1 MHMTNR
7 QKLLALLGLS
17 LLFISLY
24 LFLGLEG
31 NISYILTR
39 RFTRLLAIVI
49 TGAVIAVATIIFQ
62 TITNNRLLTP
72 SLIGLDSLY
81 QLIQTFII
89 FFYGSTSLTVTNQ
102 NVNFI
107 LSVGLMILFGLIL
120 FRVLF
125 NRGNNVYFILLIGII
140 FGTFFQSLTTFM
152 HVLIDPNEFMIV
164 QNRMFA
170 SFNNVQTN
178 LLYLAI
184 VLLVLTFIYLYRF
197 YKYLDV
203 LSLGKEHAINLGV
216 DYDFIVQRLIV
227 VVAILISIATALVGP
242 ITFLGILVVNVTYE
256 YFQTYRHSILLSGT
270 ILVSI
275 VALIGG
281 QLIVERIFSFST
293 PLSVMI
299 NLVGGAYFLYL
310 ILKENRVW

>member
-1 MHMTNR
+1 MTNR

-107 LSVGLMILFGLIL
+107 LSVGLMILFALIL

-170 SFNNVQTN
+170 SFNNVKTN

-299 NLVGGAYFLYL
+299 NLVGGVYFLYL

>member
-1 MHMTNR
+1 MTNR

-107 LSVGLMILFGLIL
+107 LSVGLMILFALIL

>member
-1 MHMTNR
+1 MTNR

-107 LSVGLMILFGLIL
+107 LSVGLMILFALIL

-299 NLVGGAYFLYL
+299 NLVGGVYFLYL

>member
-1 MHMTNR
+1 MTNR
-7 QKLLALLGLS
+7 NKLLIFLGLA
-17 LLFISLY
+17 LILISLY

-39 RFTRLLAIVI
+39 RVTRVLAII
-49 TGAVIAVATIIFQ
+49 LTGTVIATSTIIFQ

-89 FFYGSTSLTVTNQ
+89 FFYGSTSLTATNQ

-107 LSVGLMILFGLIL
+107 LSVVLMIVFALIL

-125 NRGNNVYFILLIGII
+125 NRGNNVYFILLIGLI

-184 VLLVLTFIYLYRF
+184 IILVITFIYLYRF

-216 DYDFIVQRLIV
+216 DYDFIVRRLMV
-227 VVAILISIATALVGP
+227 VVAMLISIATALVGP

-256 YFQTYRHSILLSGT
+256 LFRTFRHSVLLTGT

-281 QLIVERIFSFST
+281 QLIVDRIFSFST
-293 PLSVMI
+293 PLSVII
-299 NLVGGAYFLYL
+299 NLVGGVYFLYI